1 MRLLFM
7 VLLLVSTQLV
17 IAQDFSRYQKKTFES
32 PQGSISYRIL
42 YPDNYKPTK
51 KYPLVVFLHGA
62 GERGN
67 DNESQLKHGAALFLK
82 EENRKKYPAI
92 VVFPQCPAEDFW
104 ANLKVED
111 KTPREWSYDY
121 AGAPKPAMAAAMALV
136 DKLIQ
141 DEGVDTH
148 RVYITGLSMGG
159 MGTFEAAYR
168 FPSLFAAALPIC
180 GGGNDQ
186 GYDNRIKSIPYWV
199 FHGDADPV
207 VPVRSSRIMVGKL
220 TAIGASVKYTEY
232 PGVGHDSWTNVF
244 AEPDYLAWMFKQKR
258 K

>member
-1 MRLLFM
+1 M
-7 VLLLVSTQLV
+7 VLLVCCTRLA

-32 PQGSISYRIL
+32 AEGSIQYRIL
-42 YPDNYKPTK
+42 YPDNYKPSK

-67 DNESQLKHGAALFLK
+67 DNESQLKHGGALFLK
-82 EENRKKYPAI
+82 DEVRKKFPAI

-111 KTPREWSYDY
+111 KTPREWTYDY
-121 AGAPKPAMAAAMALV
+121 TGAPKPALGAAMALV
-136 DKLIQ
+136 NKLIR
-141 DEGVDTH
+141 EEAVDAN
-148 RVYITGLSMGG
+148 RVYISGLSMGG

-168 FPSLFAAALPIC
+168 FPALFAAALPIC

-220 TAIGASVKYTEY
+220 TAVGASVKYTEY

-244 AEPDYLAWMFKQKR
+244 AEPDYLVWMFKQKR

>member
-1 MRLLFM
+1 M
-7 VLLLVSTQLV
+7 VLLLFCTQLV

-32 PQGSISYRIL
+32 TEGSISYRIL

-67 DNESQLKHGAALFLK
+67 DNEAQLKHGAALFLK

-121 AGAPKPAMAAAMALV
+121 AGAPKPALAAAMALSDLKGSKTYFV
-136 DKLIQ
+136 
-141 DEGVDTH
+141 
-148 RVYITGLSMGG
+148 
-159 MGTFEAAYR
+159 
-168 FPSLFAAALPIC
+168 
-180 GGGNDQ
+180 
-186 GYDNRIKSIPYWV
+186 
-199 FHGDADPV
+199 
-207 VPVRSSRIMVGKL
+207 
-220 TAIGASVKYTEY
+220 GASGPTARSNT
-232 PGVGHDSWTNVF
+232 PTGVTPARLSAGTPTSR
-244 AEPDYLAWMFKQKR
+244 KKSSKR
-258 K
+258 FSIGPSPAR